1 MAGKSD
7 SIWAIDIGSNSIK
20 ALRLTA
26 AGDSVEVT
34 GFDDVQHGK
43 ILSGG
48 NIKPAEKD
56 ELIAISLRQLVSQN
70 NLGRDDVIISVP
82 GQNSFARF
90 VNLPPVEQKR
100 IPEIVKFEAVQQ
112 IPFDI
117 NDVQW
122 DWQMMSE
129 TGSPEAKVGIF
140 AIKSDVVN
148 TALEHFSRE
157 NLRVSTVQIA
167 PMALYN
173 YLLYDRPELFKAD
186 HQAIVIVNMGAENTD
201 LVVCTKSAVWQRC
214 VTMGGNA
221 FTKAIAETFKLNF
234 EKAEKL
240 KRTAPMSK
248 YARQI
253 LQAMKP
259 VFTDLA
265 SEIQRS
271 IGFYTNSNPSTK
283 IVKIIAL
290 GGGTK
295 MRGLVNYLQ
304 QTVQVPIERPDSF
317 KKLAISPD
325 VSAAKFHEN
334 VCDFGIVYG
343 LALQGLGRA
352 KIECNLLPRSV
363 ARSMVWASK
372 AKHFA
377 AAALVLLAVSLM
389 CLGRTLYDKVS
400 YGSKANLRQKISAV
414 VKSAEQVDSKLNT
427 EKSKGMGSEAII
439 QKEFKIFEYRSVIP
453 QLYQTILS
461 ALPNEKNTTE
471 QAEIYKAFANND
483 VETVLKISRKERK
496 QLFIT
501 SAAVYFASD
510 IENAQFGTIE
520 MGIERGAGAKTSEES
535 GTSEEES
542 TLPEELTGTIREV
555 KPGAGPQRQAGFIV
569 TLAGYSPYSNIGE
582 LLDPSGT
589 KNDKSKWGF
598 ITRLLH
604 LNDVNDPNAS
614 YEPNCPF
621 TLFKKTEVK
630 HFKLE
635 TGDVAIGVQMPLG
648 IGTQSTI
655 TQKPKKDK
663 VVRYD
668 INPEENIILVD
679 PMTREIIGRVAEL
692 DKDGRKKVD
701 RTGNPVYHANDH
713 WFVLN
718 MKFVWKNASK
728 ETASTV
734 SSGGS

>member
-1 MAGKSD
+1 MAGKTD
-7 SIWAIDIGSNSIK
+7 SVWAIDIGSNSIK
-20 ALRLTA
+20 AMRLTA
-26 AGDSVEVT
+26 AGNSVEVI
-34 GFDDVQHGK
+34 GFDDIQHSK

-48 NIKPAEKD
+48 NVKPAERD
-56 ELIAISLRQLVSQN
+56 ELIAISLRQFVNQN
-70 NLGRDDVIISVP
+70 NLGKDDVIISVP

-122 DWQMMSE
+122 DWQMVSE

-140 AIKSDVVN
+140 AVKSDVVN
-148 TALEHFSRE
+148 AAMEHFSRE
-157 NLRVSTVQIA
+157 NLRVSTVQIT

-173 YLLYDRPELFKAD
+173 YLVYDRPELFKSD
-186 HQAIVIVNMGAENTD
+186 NQAIVIVNMGAENTD
-201 LVVCTKSAVWQRC
+201 LVVCTRSAVWQRC

-265 SEIQRS
+265 SEMQRS

-304 QTVQVPIERPDSF
+304 QTIQVPIERPDAF
-317 KKLAISPD
+317 KKLVISAD
-325 VSAAKFHEN
+325 VSAAKFHES

-343 LALQGLGRA
+343 LALQGLGLGR
-352 KIECNLLPRSV
+352 IESNLLPRSV

-372 AKHFA
+372 ARHFA
-377 AAALVLLAVSLM
+377 AAALVLLGVSLM

-400 YGSKANLRQKISAV
+400 YSSKANLRQKVTAV
-414 VKSAEQVDSKLNT
+414 VKSAEQVGSRLNT
-427 EKSKGMGSEAII
+427 EKSKGTGSEATI
-439 QKEFKIFEYRSVIP
+439 QKEFKIFEYRNVIP
-453 QLYQTILS
+453 QLYQTISS
-461 ALPNEKNTTE
+461 ALPNEKNTPEQTE
-471 QAEIYKAFANND
+471 LYKAFASND
-483 VETVLKISRKERK
+483 VAAVSKIPRKERK
-496 QLFIT
+496 QIFIT

-510 IENAQFGTIE
+510 IENAKFGTAE
-520 MGIERGAGAKTSEES
+520 MGIERGIGKKT
-535 GTSEEES
+535 EEEGGGEEE
-542 TLPEELTGTIREV
+542 TGIPEGLTGTIRAV
-555 KPGAGPQRQAGFIV
+555 QPGAAKAEQQAGFIV
-569 TLAGYSPYSNIGE
+569 TIAGYSPYRNTGE
-582 LLDPSGT
+582 LIDPSGT
-589 KNDKSKWGF
+589 KNDRSKWGF
-598 ITRLLH
+598 VTRLLH
-604 LNDVNDPNAS
+604 LNDPNVPKDANS
-614 YEPNCPF
+614 PF
-621 TLFKKTEVK
+621 ELYKKAELK

-635 TGDVAIGVQMPLG
+635 IGEVGIGIQMPLG
-648 IGTQSTI
+648 IGVQSVRV
-655 TQKPKKDK
+655 QKQKKDK
-663 VVRYD
+663 MMHLSMA
-668 INPEENIILVD
+668 PEEEAVLID
-679 PMTREIIGRVAEL
+679 PMTKEIISRVAAL
-692 DKDGRKKVD
+692 DKDGKNKVD
-701 RTGNPVYHANDH
+701 RTGGTIYEANDH
-713 WFVLN
+713 WFVLS

-728 ETASTV
+728 ETAAT
-734 SSGGS
+734 GS